1 MTVID
6 VPYSSGRWSKR
17 AFDIFASSAGIIILC
32 PVMGLVAVAIRFTSP
47 GPVFYASRRVGLGGR
62 PFDMMKFRTMVVGA
76 DQKGPLVTAGDD
88 TRVTPIGRYLR
99 RSKLDELPTLWN
111 VLKGDMSIVGPRPEN
126 PGSAALYSEAQK
138 SIWTIRPGITSLATL
153 KYRNEESILAGAENV
168 ETTYF
173 QLMQDKLSLELE
185 YLRRKSFMLDLQIIL
200 QTLVRIVLPQ

>member
-1 MTVID
+1 MTLAD
-6 VPYSSGRWSKR
+6 APSASGSRLKR

-32 PVMGLVAVAIRFTSP
+32 PIMGLVALVIRFTSP
-47 GPVFYASRRVGLGGR
+47 GPVFYASRRVGLGGK
-62 PFDMMKFRTMVVGA
+62 PFDMVKFRTMVVGA

-88 TRVTPIGRYLR
+88 ARVTPIGWYLR
-99 RSKLDELPTLWN
+99 RTKLDELPTLWN

-126 PGSAALYSEAQK
+126 PGSAALYSAAQK

-153 KYRNEESILAGAENV
+153 KYRDEESILAGAKDL

-173 QLMQDKLSLELE
+173 QLMQDKLTLELE
-185 YLRRKSFMLDLQIIL
+185 YLRRKSFRLDLQIIL